1 MSPTIALAR
10 SRLAMRRATGDDRRV
25 IANLIIAAAGGG
37 SAHFGGGGGG
47 AGSTGVRGSHGGVG
61 GVAGILL
68 LLLVPSL
75 CAALVIGVVW
85 YERKRRRQRVAQVE
99 AAAAEASEDD
109 PAFAPARVVEEG
121 TALFRSIQEA
131 WTARDRARL
140 ALLVAPSLLAEWTR
154 RLDDFDRK
162 GWHNVVEVKRLHE
175 VLYVGLVNR
184 AGYADDRVVLAIRAL
199 CADYVVDGAGGTIS
213 HNGSRSPTR
222 VLDEYWTL
230 AKHGSRWVLESIEVG
245 EEGKHQLKAP
255 VVPTPWGDDERLHQ
269 DAVAE
274 LATAAGAPDGFAPAE
289 LAGDGAG
296 ALAVADLALADSRFD
311 VDLIDATVRRIVDA
325 WEAAIDGDDA
335 ALEAL
340 AHGDAV
346 RALLHPGEQ
355 TRPVI
360 RGAEVR
366 GVTLA
371 ELRADAQPPAVTAD
385 VELRARRYV
394 EDRDTA
400 ALLSGSRDAATTWT
414 ARWTLTLDGAAD
426 WPWRLA
432 DAGTPE

>member
-1 MSPTIALAR
+1 VSPTIDLSSA
-10 SRLAMRRATGDDRRV
+10 RLAMRRSSGDDRRV
-25 IANLIIAAAGGG
+25 IASFILAAAGGG

-47 AGSTGVRGSHGGVG
+47 GGGGIRGTHGGGVG

-68 LLLVPSL
+68 LLLVLSL
-75 CAALVIGVVW
+75 CAALVIGIVW
-85 YERKRRRQRVAQVE
+85 YERKRRRQRAAEVE

-109 PAFAPARVVEEG
+109 AAFAPARVIEEG
-121 TALFRSIQEA
+121 TALFHAIQEA

-162 GWHNVVEVKRLHE
+162 GWHNVVEVKKLHE
-175 VLYVGLVNR
+175 ALYVGLVNR
-184 AGYADDRVVLAIRAL
+184 AGDADDRVVLAIRAL
-199 CADYVVDGAGGTIS
+199 CSDYIVDGAGATFN
-213 HNGSRSPTR
+213 HNGSNSPTR

-230 AKHGSRWVLESIEVG
+230 SKQGNRWVLESIEVG
-245 EEGKHQLKAP
+245 EEGKHHLKAP
-255 VVPTPWGDDERLHQ
+255 VVATPWGDDERLRQ

-274 LATAAGAPDGFAPAE
+274 LATADGAPEGFAPAE

-311 VDLIDATVRRIVDA
+311 VDLIEATVRRIVDA
-325 WEAAIDGDDA
+325 WEAAVDGDDA

-346 RALLHPGEQ
+346 RALLHPGER
-355 TRPVI
+355 TRPVV
-360 RGAEVR
+360 RGAEVL
-366 GVTLA
+366 GVTLG
-371 ELRADAQPPAVTAD
+371 ELRADAAPAAVVAD

-400 ALLSGSRDAATTWT
+400 ALLSGSRDAATTWSE
-414 ARWTLTLDGAAD
+414 RWTLTLDGAPD

-432 DAGTPE
+432 RIGADV